1 MDREAVRRKIKNL
14 LALAESDNENEALAA
29 VQAARKLMMKYHISV
44 EEEKGKEGIQK
55 NIAVKELR
63 FKRMP
68 MKWHHLM
75 LAWILAKNFRC
86 RTFCRPKPVICT
98 CFLGFEEDAHAALML
113 MEYLVRFMEQ
123 GAAAY
128 RGSKSQEYG
137 WRDGFCVGVDD
148 TFKEQDREEPGYEIM
163 AAVPREV
170 NEAFETL
177 KLMKKSGSRP
187 TDHMAL
193 DGAAFS
199 SGKISGRRAVD
210 GRSIPFYG
218 RREIDNKE

>member
-128 RGSKSQEYG
+128 RGAKV
-137 WRDGFCVGVDD
+137 RNMVG
-148 TFKEQDREEPGYEIM
+148 
-163 AAVPREV
+163 
-170 NEAFETL
+170 ETDFAWEL
-177 KLMKKSGSRP
+177 TMRLRNR
-187 TDHMAL
+187 T
-193 DGAAFS
+193 
-199 SGKISGRRAVD
+199 GRRD
-210 GRSIPFYG
+210 MRSWRPYPG
-218 RREIDNKE
+218 K

>member
-1 MDREAVRRKIKNL
+1 MDREAVQRKIKNL

-148 TFKEQDREEPGYEIM
+148 AFKKQDREEPGYEIM
-163 AAVPREV
+163 AAVPQIGRASCRERV
-170 NEAFETL
+170 FCL
-177 KLMKKSGSRP
+177 
-187 TDHMAL
+187 
-193 DGAAFS
+193 
-199 SGKISGRRAVD
+199 V
-210 GRSIPFYG
+210 
-218 RREIDNKE
+218 